1 MKQGNLSQILGSD
14 LARLDAMTDEDI
26 DLSDSPE
33 VTPEMFAKAIV
44 RRGLKPVV
52 KKKQITLRIDD
63 DVIIWFKSQGEGY
76 QTHINQLLREY
87 VKVQKAQASKLQV
100 SK

>member
-14 LARLDAMTDEDI
+14 LARLDAMTDENI

>member
-63 DVIIWFKSQGEGY
+63 DVIMWFKRQGEGY

-87 VKVQKAQASKLQV
+87 VKVQKTQAANYK
-100 SK
+100 

>member
-1 MKQGNLSQILGSD
+1 MKQGNLSRILGSD
-14 LARLDAMTDEDI
+14 LTRLDAMTDEDI

-63 DVIIWFKSQGEGY
+63 DVIMWFKSQGEGY

-87 VKVQKAQASKLQV
+87 VKVQKTQASKLQV

>member
-1 MKQGNLSQILGSD
+1 MKQGNLSRILGSD
-14 LARLDAMTDEDI
+14 LARLDAMTDDDI

-33 VTPEMFAKAIV
+33 VTPEIFAKAIV
-44 RRGLKPVV
+44 RRGLKPVT

-63 DVIIWFKSQGEGY
+63 DVIMWFKSQGEGY

-87 VKVQKAQASKLQV
+87 MTVQKTQASKLQV